1 MSETSTLIAY
11 EGKISHEELARVPT
25 PAATTTY
32 QPVPHHQIV
41 EVLVESLGFRQI
53 GVLQEECAVST
64 DGTKMFGVLDLEALL
79 VPRMHSKSFSLVDAI
94 SVGVDRMQTNFEPMR
109 RQVETRRA
117 QQLTSATAKL
127 IIHRAFLEDELDAP
141 KHLVRRVH
149 ELYFAPQHEDFQPRT
164 MWSLSNAFTSAFKEL
179 DPIPQFKATTKL
191 GPDLERMLGS

>member
-79 VPRMHSKSFSLVDAI
+79 VPRMHSKSFSLADAI

-141 KHLVRRVH
+141 KHLARRVH

-191 GPDLERMLGS
+191 GPYLERMLGS